1 MKREDIARLID
12 HTLLKPEAMPEQIE
26 RLCDEARAY
35 QFATVCVNPIYVGLA
50 VDRLAG
56 SGVAVCAVVAFP
68 LGATTTATKVYEAR
82 QILNEGGREVD
93 MVISIG
99 ALKAGQHTAVADDI
113 AQVAAAC
120 HGEDALL
127 KVILETALLTDEEK
141 VTACRLA
148 ASAGADFVK
157 TSTGFSSGGATLED
171 VRLMRRTVGPDIGVK
186 AAGGIR
192 SYADAVVMIEA
203 GASRIG
209 ASAGVAIVEQA
220 PA

>member
-12 HTLLKPEAMPEQIE
+12 HTLLKPGAIPKQIE
-26 RLCDEARAY
+26 QLCDEARAY
-35 QFATVCVNPIYVGLA
+35 QFAAVCVNPIYARLA
-50 VDRLAG
+50 ADRLAG
-56 SGVAVCAVVAFP
+56 SDVAVCCVAAFP
-68 LGATTTATKVYEAR
+68 LGATTTAAKVYEAQ
-82 QILNEGGREVD
+82 QILSHGGREVD

-99 ALKAGQHTAVADDI
+99 ALKAGQHAEVADDI

-120 HGEDALL
+120 HEEDALL

-148 ASAGADFVK
+148 VSAGADFVK

-171 VRLMRRTVGPDIGVK
+171 VRLMRRTVGPHIGVK

-192 SYADAVVMIEA
+192 NYADAVAMVEA

-220 PA
+220 PT